1 MACLPLPPR
10 TAQARR
16 TARNPRKP
24 ILQETHCPVRNRI
37 ECVDAVD
44 GLRSLPDDCIPL
56 SATSPPFD
64 SIRSYGDHPWD
75 FEKFMLVALELW
87 RVTMPGGI
95 VCWNVQDQ
103 IAKGRQTGTSFRQA
117 LYFMGLGFRLHNTLI
132 IEKQVT
138 RGINPVRYGVS
149 PEFVFVFSKG
159 RPRSINLIRDKPN
172 KHAGKLLR
180 YSTRDRA
187 GVISTTK
194 KVLTKPFGAR
204 PSIWRYTTGGRAT
217 ATDRYAFEHPAL
229 MPEALA
235 RDLILSWSRP
245 LDVVLDPLAGA
256 ATTCKSALLADRYYL
271 GFEVHEPYHRLAERR
286 LSDAHDAYRRRLL
299 DESGS

>member
-1 MACLPLPPR
+1 MDALDGMRTLP
-10 TAQARR
+10 
-16 TARNPRKP
+16 
-24 ILQETHCPVRNRI
+24 EV
-37 ECVDAVD
+37 
-44 GLRSLPDDCIPL
+44 CIPL
-56 SATSPPFD
+56 TVTSPPFD
-64 SIRSYGDHPWD
+64 SIRSYGGHRWDHET
-75 FEKFMLVALELW
+75 FTALARELW

-95 VCWNVQDQ
+95 VCWNAQDQ
-103 IAKGRQTGTSFRQA
+103 IAKGGQTGTSFRQA
-117 LYFMGLGFRLHNTLI
+117 LYFMGLGFRLHNTLL

-138 RGINPVRYGVS
+138 RGINPVRYGVT

-235 RDLILSWSRP
+235 RDLILSWSHP

-256 ATTCKSALLADRYYL
+256 ATTCKAALLADRYYL

>member
-1 MACLPLPPR
+1 MTSLSVSPQPAAPR
-10 TAQARR
+10 TIVRTRR
-16 TARNPRKP
+16 LDQHENA
-24 ILQETHCPVRNRI
+24 CPLRNRI
-37 ECVDAVD
+37 ACVDAVD
-44 GLRSLPDDCIPL
+44 GLRTLPDDCIPL
-56 SATSPPFD
+56 TLTSPPFD
-64 SIRSYGDHPWD
+64 SIRSYGGHRWDHET
-75 FEKFMLVALELW
+75 FTSLARELW

-117 LYFMGLGFRLHNTLI
+117 LYFMGLGFRLHNTLL
-132 IEKQVT
+132 IEKQIT
-138 RGINPVRYGVS
+138 RGINPVRYGVA
-149 PEFVFVFSKG
+149 PEFVFVLSKG
-159 RPRSINLIRDKPN
+159 RPRSIHLIKDKPN
-172 KHAGKLLR
+172 KYAGKLLR

-187 GVISTTK
+187 GVISKTK

-204 PSIWRYTTGGRAT
+204 PGIWRYTSGGRAT

-256 ATTCKSALLADRYYL
+256 ATTCKTALLADRYYL

-299 DESGS
+299 DASGC